1 MQKDILTIYEV
12 EIHHV
17 GVSPPDEPRGRTV
30 TPSGEKGPNS
40 YGVYLTRRPRSVV
53 SGRGEFMSVVNI
65 ALFVADMLVLAME
78 VFEYR
83 RETLTIALICLMSLK
98 AKNPSK
104 A

>member
-1 MQKDILTIYEV
+1 MFKVMLGFP
-12 EIHHV
+12 HL
-17 GVSPPDEPRGRTV
+17 DEPWGQTV

-40 YGVYLTRRPRSVV
+40 YGVYLTRRPQSVV
-53 SGRGEFMSVVNI
+53 SGRGEVMSAELSGVVNI
-65 ALFVADMLVLAME
+65 ALFAADMLVLAIE